1 MNLDRF
7 VAASQS
13 STSSGSRNVPIRIV
27 LRAPPLRGVDFVV
40 GIAETTPLLAA
51 WMRAVVV
58 DMDSVSGFLVAHSS
72 IPWGAA
78 SATGSRIKRSSG
90 KGL

>member
-27 LRAPPLRGVDFVV
+27 LRAPPLRCVDFVL
-40 GIAETTPLLAA
+40 GIAESAPLLAA
-51 WMRAVVV
+51 RMRTVVV
-58 DMDSVSGFLVAHSS
+58 DMDSVSGFLVAYSSVPCGVASS
-72 IPWGAA
+72 I
-78 SATGSRIKRSSG
+78 GSRIKRSSG
-90 KGL
+90 KGR